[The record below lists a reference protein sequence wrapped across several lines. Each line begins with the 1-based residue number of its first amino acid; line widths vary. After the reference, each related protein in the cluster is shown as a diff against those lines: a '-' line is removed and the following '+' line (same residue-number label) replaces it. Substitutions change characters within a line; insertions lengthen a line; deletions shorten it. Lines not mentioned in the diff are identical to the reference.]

1 MKKLLPLVQKQ
12 LNTGG
17 VKNRVISTLTTQEIG
32 SYQEKGYLTLPGA
45 FTPDE
50 VTAWDTES
58 RRLLRLGLAHD
69 DNLRTVTYRTPAG
82 IPIVD
87 RINPVV
93 DISPLFKALTED
105 ERIRRPLREL
115 YGDDMVL
122 FKDKIIYKMPGVTG
136 YPIHQ
141 DYSSWQLFPKDLVN
155 VIVSID
161 EADADNGGVEF
172 FPGYHDRLLST
183 PGELRYMSED
193 EAEQIDFSQA
203 EVVRTSA
210 GDMVIFDCLT
220 PHRSGV
226 NRSSRLRRQ
235 LYLTYSSA
243 KNGDLYEKQ
252 LKYIE
257 ETYRNKRSGK
267 EKERL
272 FFR

>member
-1 MKKLLPLVQKQ
+1 MK
-12 LNTGG
+12 
-17 VKNRVISTLTTQEIG
+17 VIPTLTSEEIS
-32 SYQEKGYLTLPGA
+32 SYREKGYLTLAGA

-50 VTAWDTES
+50 VKAWDAES

-69 DNLRTVTYRTPAG
+69 DNLRTVTYRTTAG

-105 ERIRRPLREL
+105 ERIMRPLREL

-122 FKDKIIYKMPGVTG
+122 FKDKIIYKMPGIPG

-141 DYSSWQLFPKDLVN
+141 DYSSWQTFPRDLVN

-161 EADADNGGVEF
+161 HADADNGGVEF
-172 FPGYHDRLLST
+172 FPGYHERLLST
-183 PGELRYMSED
+183 PGELRYMSKE
-193 EAEQIDFSQA
+193 EAEQIDFSKV
-203 EVVRTSA
+203 EVVKTSP
-210 GDMVIFDCLT
+210 GDIVIFDCLT
-220 PHRSGV
+220 PHLSGV
-226 NRSSRLRRQ
+226 NKSSRLRRQ

-252 LKYIE
+252 LEFID
-257 ETYRNKRSGK
+257 ETYRNRRSA
-267 EKERL
+267 EARERL

>member
-1 MKKLLPLVQKQ
+1 MITTLHSEQ
-12 LNTGG
+12 
-17 VKNRVISTLTTQEIG
+17 IS
-32 SYQEKGYLTLPGA
+32 SYQEKGYLSLAGG

-50 VTAWDTES
+50 VKAWDDES
-58 RRLLRLGLAHD
+58 RRLLRLGIAHE
-69 DNLRTVTYRTPAG
+69 DNLRTVMYRTPAG

-87 RINPVV
+87 RMNPVV
-93 DISPLFKALTED
+93 DISPLFGALTED
-105 ERIRRPLREL
+105 ERIMRPLREL
-115 YGDDMVL
+115 YGDEMLL
-122 FKDKIIYKMPGVTG
+122 FKDKIIYKMPGVEG

-141 DYSSWQLFPKDLVN
+141 DYSSWQIFPKDLVN
-155 VIVSID
+155 VILSID
-161 EADADNGGVEF
+161 DADADNGGVEF

-183 PGELRYMSED
+183 PGEQRYMNQQ
-193 EAEQIDFSQA
+193 EAEQIDLSSV
-203 EVVRTSA
+203 EVVKTSP

-243 KNGDLYEKQ
+243 KNGPLYEKQ
-252 LKYIE
+252 LEYIE

-267 EKERL
+267 ARERL